1 MAKKSKEI
9 KNTCVYHDS
18 LSNNETIFCYG
29 DAAHNEVCLKYLK
42 ELQPINYGGLC
53 TLISHKGEYKIII
66 GIKSQEDI
74 PELSLLMI
82 KANIVHELSHAVTY
96 HMKYMGIE
104 DDEYRSYLLQR
115 LYLTFMSYLD
125 SILYTKENLKD
136 M

>member
-1 MAKKSKEI
+1 MAKKSKDI

-18 LSNNETIFCYG
+18 MSDIETIFCYG

-53 TLISHKGEYKIII
+53 TLVTHNDNYKIII
-66 GIKSQEDI
+66 GVKSQEDI

-82 KANIVHELSHAVTY
+82 KAAIVHELSHAVTY
-96 HMKYMGIE
+96 HMNYMDIK

-115 LYLTFMSYLD
+115 LYLTFMSYLNK
-125 SILYTKENLKD
+125 IFCEK
-136 M
+136 